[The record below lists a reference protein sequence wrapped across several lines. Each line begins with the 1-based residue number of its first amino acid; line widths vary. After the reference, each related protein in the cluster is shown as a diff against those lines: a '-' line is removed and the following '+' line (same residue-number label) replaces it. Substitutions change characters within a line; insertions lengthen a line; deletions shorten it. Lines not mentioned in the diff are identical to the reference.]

1 MKTESPES
9 IPDYLADLNLAGK
22 GFIVFGAGPGIG
34 AHTCHALSQAGAQV
48 LCVDIDATLAK
59 ATAAQI
65 KGHAIQADVTRRAS
79 MKKVFARAEKLFGGS
94 FYGLV
99 DVVGIAN
106 IGAIPS
112 FDDAALTRQFD
123 LVYRHAFMAVQIG
136 APMLAANGGG
146 VLTFIGSISGLA
158 TLPNHTIYGS
168 AKAAL
173 HQMVRYAA
181 QEFGPSGIRVNAI
194 APGYTRTPR
203 ILAHRT
209 PAMWQA
215 IDETNPLRRGGN
227 PQDVARVALFL
238 SSDQARYVTGN
249 ILTLDGG
256 VSNATSIPRLGMPVK
271 K

>member
-1 MKTESPES
+1 MKLEDPSS
-9 IPDYLADLNLAGK
+9 IPDYRADLSLANK
-22 GFIVFGAGPGIG
+22 GFIVLGAGPGIG
-34 AHTCHALSQAGAQV
+34 AQTCHALSQAGAEV
-48 LCVDIDATLAK
+48 LCVDINATLAR
-59 ATAAQI
+59 ATASETKAQ
-65 KGHAIQADVTRRAS
+65 ALQADVTKRTD
-79 MKKVFARAEKLFGGS
+79 MKKVFAKAQKLFGKRL
-94 FYGLV
+94 YGLV
-99 DVVGIAN
+99 DVVGIAS

-112 FDDAALTRQFD
+112 FDDKALIKQFD

-209 PAMWQA
+209 PAMWKA

-238 SSDQARYVTGN
+238 SSDLARYVTGN

-256 VSNATSIPRLGMPVK
+256 VSNATSIPRLGAPVK
-271 K
+271 T

>member
-1 MKTESPES
+1 MTIESPTT
-9 IPDYLADLNLAGK
+9 IPNYLADLRLKNK

-34 AHTCHALSQAGAQV
+34 DQTCHALSQAGAKV
-48 LCVDIDATLAK
+48 LCVDIDAKLAK
-59 ATAAQI
+59 ATAKQI
-65 KGHAIQADVTRRAS
+65 NGHAMQADVTQRS
-79 MKKVFARAEKLFGGS
+79 EMKKIFAKADKLFGKT

-112 FDDAALTRQFD
+112 FDDDALTRQFD

-136 APMLAANGGG
+136 APMLAKNGGG

-181 QEFGPSGIRVNAI
+181 QEFGPCGIRVNAI

-209 PAMWQA
+209 PEMWQA
-215 IDETNPLRRGGN
+215 IDDSNPLRRGGN

-238 SSDQARYVTGN
+238 SSNLAKYVTGN